1 MQIPETPLRFCT
13 APATVPGLTWAYGS
27 LRNTSAFV
35 SRRIV
40 EVQMMTQSE
49 TEAFVTPEEAATFL
63 HYSPVTVKRLARE
76 GKIPAHSITNG
87 VRKRW
92 RFLIS
97 ELADRMRT
105 EVSLTASSAPL
116 KRGGSGK

>member
-1 MQIPETPLRFCT
+1 MQSTTANASIPC
-13 APATVPGLTWAYGS
+13 
-27 LRNTSAFV
+27 
-35 SRRIV
+35 
-40 EVQMMTQSE
+40 EV
-49 TEAFVTPEEAATFL
+49 FVTADEVAEFL
-63 HYSPVTVKRLARE
+63 RCSPITVKRLARE

-97 ELADRMRT
+97 ELADRMQT

-116 KRGGSGK
+116 TQGGSGK